1 MFSSSNGSQQAYSQP
16 AEQARGRTR
25 PSNTNI
31 NQSYATQASEPQRGR
46 SRPPTPAD
54 STGKDSV
61 NERFP
66 QPPETR
72 LLSPPESASSYSI
85 HAPSKLGPEALAQL
99 QVPSADKSDVLETE
113 LIDEDDPDN
122 WDIINRNART
132 ADDWDR
138 QLYSLEKRAEQLY
151 SSEHLHTILEV
162 RSVCSERV

>member
-1 MFSSSNGSQQAYSQP
+1 M
-16 AEQARGRTR
+16 
-25 PSNTNI
+25 
-31 NQSYATQASEPQRGR
+31 NQSYATQFSEPQRGR

-61 NERFP
+61 SERFP

-162 RSVCSERV
+162 RTISSKLE